1 MNRVASFIGI
11 LISGMLALAGA
22 SVEATAA
29 ELDLRSVGLQ
39 DGMIVSMPDAITD
52 PDGRKATV
60 LIPLAEKVLVLDLV
74 KHSVRADSFRMV
86 ATAEAGRLE
95 TVRPTPVETYRGT
108 IRNDLGSVAAISIL
122 PDGIAGRVKSGD
134 GREIWIEPISR
145 RIRGARPRDHVVYE
159 SADVAPFE
167 GRCGVPDQEGPPPLG
182 GRSDGVARMASGA
195 FCTAQIAIDCD
206 FPFFQLMG
214 EDLEFLGRR
223 IDTVLNTM
231 NLQYNNQ
238 VAIDHKVTMILVRR
252 TEAAD
257 PYVGSTLCDVP
268 GTAGLEDQV
277 NAIWGAAGYLPNVTR
292 DIVHL
297 FTARPTGGIIGCN
310 WVGQVCQQTPYGAS
324 RIDFN
329 GNLASST
336 DLLAHELGHG
346 WGAGHCSCFNPPFT
360 MNSSITSANNFN
372 PNISIPTITT
382 YRNAN
387 SGCLDCAAEPT
398 DACGGVSGSCYSESD
413 PVAPFCSD
421 EDCCIIICAIDPFCC
436 QDWWDD
442 VCVGRALEICAGC
455 GDENAG
461 SPFEENGTPGCS
473 DRECCELICGLDD
486 YCCSTEWDE
495 FCAAD
500 ALINCTSCGDDDAG
514 SPYQI
519 HGPGSND
526 MECCRLVCGL
536 DPACCVDEWDENC
549 ISSSVRLCAGC
560 GSEEA
565 GSPFLNN
572 GTPGCDDADCC
583 IRVCE
588 IDPFCCE
595 TSWDSNCARSAAFRC
610 FGWCQGDF
618 NFDGKVEGGDL
629 GILIS
634 EWGSESAELED
645 LNDDLIVDGADF
657 GIFLG
662 NWGECD
668 Y

>member
-1 MNRVASFIGI
+1 MRRLSSLIGVLSGIIAWAGMTAHAS
-11 LISGMLALAGA
+11 A
-22 SVEATAA
+22 SDELGLEAMGLQGGTVVSVPEAT
-29 ELDLRSVGLQ
+29 L
-39 DGMIVSMPDAITD
+39 D
-52 PDGRKATV
+52 PDGRSARV
-60 LIPLAEKVLVLDLV
+60 LIPVADGVMVLNLV
-74 KHSVRADSFRMV
+74 KRSVRAESFRMMIS
-86 ATAEAGRLE
+86 TKNGRLRS
-95 TVRPTPVETYRGT
+95 VAPTPVETYRGT
-108 IRNDLGSVAAISIL
+108 IEDDTGSMAAISIL
-122 PDGIAGRVKSGD
+122 PDGISGRVKSGD
-134 GREIWIEPISR
+134 GRDIWIEPIGR
-145 RIRGARPRDHVVYE
+145 RIQGARPRDHVMYE
-159 SADVAPFE
+159 SKDVAPFE
-167 GRCGVPDQEGPPPLG
+167 GRCGVPDPEGPPPLG
-182 GRSDGVARMASGA
+182 GRPDGEARMSSGA

-223 IDTVLNTM
+223 VDTVLNTM

-238 VAIDHKVTMILVRR
+238 VFIDHKVTVVLVRT

-257 PYVGSTLCDVP
+257 PYVGSILCDVP
-268 GTAGLEDQV
+268 GTNGLEDQV
-277 NAIWGAAGYLPNVTR
+277 NTIWGAADYLPNVTR

-310 WVGQVCQQTPYGAS
+310 WVGQVCQQTPFGAS

-346 WGAGHCSCFNPPFT
+346 WGASHCSCFNPPFT
-360 MNSSITSANNFN
+360 MNSSLTTANNFN
-372 PNISIPTITT
+372 PNISIPTIVA

-387 SGCLDCAAEPT
+387 NGCLECASEST
-398 DACGGVSGSCYSESD
+398 DACGGVGGSCYVESN
-413 PVAPFCSD
+413 PIAPFCSD
-421 EDCCIIICAIDPFCC
+421 EDCCIVICAIDQFCC
-436 QDWWDD
+436 QDSWDD
-442 VCVGRALEICAGC
+442 LCADRALEICAGC
-455 GDENAG
+455 GDENSG

-473 DRECCELICGLDD
+473 DRTCCEIVCALDD

-500 ALINCTSCGDDDAG
+500 ALINCTGCGDDDAG
-514 SPYQI
+514 SPYQT
-519 HGPGSND
+519 HEAASND
-526 MECCRLVCGL
+526 MECCQQVCGF
-536 DPACCVDEWDENC
+536 DPACCIEAWDEDC
-549 ISSSVRLCAGC
+549 VSASVRLCAGC
-560 GSEEA
+560 GEEEA

-572 GTPGCDDADCC
+572 GTPGCEDADCC
-583 IRVCE
+583 IRVCN

-595 TSWDSNCARSAAFRC
+595 TAWDSNCARFAATRC
-610 FGWCQGDF
+610 FGWCLGDF
-618 NFDGKVEGGDL
+618 NFDGKVEGADL
-629 GILIS
+629 GIIIA